1 MFGRIFGRGKDD
13 NDQAVCAECGRTLLA
28 GEWTQTVVD
37 EHGDERLIC
46 SLCGQAYAGAHEPVA
61 AAPAPANNGRVRETR
76 SESVFDERPGSV
88 FGDEPGSIFGEPSGP
103 AFDAAPAFDDVP
115 AAAFAPA
122 AAAAAVPAR
131 DAHAESDAF
140 WQALKDKDSQIESLK
155 AELARAE
162 AERQELA
169 GRFARVGA
177 AEPTEPGSLTG
188 DSSEPGERTWG
199 ETPAEFAAE
208 MAALRESEQAQTY
221 PPAPVQD
228 EPAFAAPESSPY
240 DALEPEPAA
249 DMDVEAPVVEETAE
263 AVVVEEVAA
272 EQRPADDAPAAAAE
286 PDSPAAQAPPV
297 HPVVFEDT
305 QPIPTIDAEMLA
317 AAEEEDGASTGEIA
331 ASEAAAA
338 VAAAGG
344 ALPGEPSPATGQ
356 PAVPTAAEAE
366 AAAASLTLLQRG
378 VDLLNVSRV
387 PRKIAETNE
396 QLGLPH
402 VHVGFDGETVA
413 VTFMWSMG
421 WYRFHVD
428 IDSGDVSMDDRGYE
442 ELTLQPNAG
451 VRADGTV
458 QLAPAQISRAAAAQ
472 RTQAPPEPAPEP
484 AISAQPAAPAAEP
497 ETPREAA
504 QKAPEFLSKSLL
516 GQRSDDESA
525 SWEQTTARDFDWDR

>member
-13 NDQAVCAECGRTLLA
+13 QDQAVCAECGRTLLA
-28 GEWTQTVVD
+28 GEWTQTIID

-46 SLCGQAYAGAHEPVA
+46 SLCGQAHAGQSDAVA

-76 SESVFDERPGSV
+76 SESAYEERAIP
-88 FGDEPGSIFGEPSGP
+88 
-103 AFDAAPAFDDVP
+103 APAP
-115 AAAFAPA
+115 GP
-122 AAAAAVPAR
+122 PRNAR
-131 DAHAESDAF
+131 AESDAF
-140 WQALKDKDSQIESLK
+140 WQALKDKDAQIERLK

-169 GRFARVGA
+169 GRFARLGSAEA
-177 AEPTEPGSLTG
+177 AEAAEPGSLTE

-199 ETPAEFAAE
+199 ETPAEFATE
-208 MAALRESEQAQTY
+208 MAALREAAQEQA
-221 PPAPVQD
+221 P
-228 EPAFAAPESSPY
+228 
-240 DALEPEPAA
+240 DA
-249 DMDVEAPVVEETAE
+249 VE
-263 AVVVEEVAA
+263 
-272 EQRPADDAPAAAAE
+272 AAAAE
-286 PDSPAAQAPPV
+286 DDLEKAPEAAEPEAPGAGDV
-297 HPVVFEDT
+297 HPAVFEDT
-305 QPIPTIDAEMLA
+305 QPIPAVDEDMLVA
-317 AAEEEDGASTGEIA
+317 AGEQDDASTGEIA

-344 ALPGEPSPATGQ
+344 ALPGEPAVAAT
-356 PAVPTAAEAE
+356 PSAPSAAEVE

-387 PRKIAETNE
+387 PAKIAETNE

-402 VHVGFDGETVA
+402 VHAGFDGETVA

-428 IDSGDVSMDDRGYE
+428 SESGGVSLADRGYDE
-442 ELTLQPNAG
+442 PALQPNAS

-458 QLAPAQISRAAAAQ
+458 QLAPAQISRAAAQ
-472 RTQAPPEPAPEP
+472 RVQVADPLPDVQEVTPAAAEEVLTEPA
-484 AISAQPAAPAAEP
+484 
-497 ETPREAA
+497 TPREAA

-525 SWEQTTARDFDWDR
+525 SWEQTKARDFDWDR

>member
-13 NDQAVCAECGRTLLA
+13 HDQAVCAECGRTLLA
-28 GEWTQTVVD
+28 GEWTQTIID

-46 SLCGQAYAGAHEPVA
+46 SLCGQAYAGHSEPVA

-76 SESVFDERPGSV
+76 SESAHEESL
-88 FGDEPGSIFGEPSGP
+88 GP
-103 AFDAAPAFDDVP
+103 
-115 AAAFAPA
+115 APA
-122 AAAAAVPAR
+122 AAAEAAAATQPAAAHEPQPAPAR
-131 DAHAESDAF
+131 DARAESDAF
-140 WQALKDKDSQIESLK
+140 WQALKDKDGQIEQLK

-169 GRFARVGA
+169 GRFARLGN
-177 AEPTEPGSLTG
+177 AEAPEPGSLTG
-188 DSSEPGERTWG
+188 DSSVPGERTWG

-208 MAALRESEQAQTY
+208 MAALREAEQAQAF
-221 PPAPVQD
+221 PAAPGPDVPAVTAD
-228 EPAFAAPESSPY
+228 VPTAPYEPLEAEPAERAQDAVPE
-240 DALEPEPAA
+240 ETG
-249 DMDVEAPVVEETAE
+249 VEEAAEDTAPAE
-263 AVVVEEVAA
+263 AAASQSALAA
-272 EQRPADDAPAAAAE
+272 ETAGLAAE
-286 PDSPAAQAPPV
+286 AGSASGSDV

-305 QPIPTIDAEMLA
+305 QPIPAVDEEMLA
-317 AAEEEDGASTGEIA
+317 AAAADDDAASTGEIA
-331 ASEAAAA
+331 AAEAAAA
-338 VAAAGG
+338 VAAAAG
-344 ALPGEPSPATGQ
+344 ALPGEPA
-356 PAVPTAAEAE
+356 PAVEEPAPSAAEAE

-402 VHVGFDGETVA
+402 VHVGFDGEIVA
-413 VTFMWSMG
+413 ITFMWSMG

-428 IDSGDVSMDDRGYE
+428 LEGGDVTMRDRGYD
-442 ELTLQPNAG
+442 ELTSQPNAG

-458 QLAPAQISRAAAAQ
+458 QLAPAQISRAVAAQ
-472 RTQAPPEPAPEP
+472 RTQAAPEAAPSP
-484 AISAQPAAPAAEP
+484 AAAAEQPAAAEP

>member
-28 GEWTQTVVD
+28 GEWTQTIID

-88 FGDEPGSIFGEPSGP
+88 FDEEPGSVFGERPAPS
-103 AFDAAPAFDDVP
+103 ALDAAPAFE
-115 AAAFAPA
+115 AAPA
-122 AAAAAVPAR
+122 AAAAAGAAASAR
-131 DAHAESDAF
+131 NAHAESDAF
-140 WQALKDKDSQIESLK
+140 WQALKDKDAQIESLK

-169 GRFARVGA
+169 GRFARLGT
-177 AEPTEPGSLTG
+177 AEPAEPGSLTG

-208 MAALRESEQAQTY
+208 MAALRDAEQAQTY
-221 PPAPVQD
+221 PPSPAQD
-228 EPAFAAPESSPY
+228 EPAFAA
-240 DALEPEPAA
+240 AA
-249 DMDVEAPVVEETAE
+249 DEAVEAVVIEEVVTAE
-263 AVVVEEVAA
+263 AT
-272 EQRPADDAPAAAAE
+272 ADDAPTADEPEAPAAE
-286 PDSPAAQAPPV
+286 AASV

-305 QPIPTIDAEMLA
+305 QPIPAIDEEMLA
-317 AAEEEDGASTGEIA
+317 AAAAESEEEDDASTGEIA

-338 VAAAGG
+338 VAAGGG
-344 ALPGEPSPATGQ
+344 ALPGEPAAAEQ
-356 PAVPTAAEAE
+356 PPVPSAAEAE

-402 VHVGFDGETVA
+402 VHVGFDGEIVA
-413 VTFMWSMG
+413 VTFMWTMG

-428 IDSGDVSMDDRGYE
+428 LDSGDVSMDDRGYE

-484 AISAQPAAPAAEP
+484 AVGGAQSATTAEP

-516 GQRSDDESA
+516 GQRSDDESG
-525 SWEQTTARDFDWDR
+525 SWDQTKARDFDWDR

>member
-13 NDQAVCAECGRTLLA
+13 HDQAVCAECGRTLLA
-28 GEWTQTVVD
+28 GEWTQTIID

-46 SLCGQAYAGAHEPVA
+46 SLCGQAYAGQHEPIA
-61 AAPAPANNGRVRETR
+61 AAPATANNGRVRETR
-76 SESVFDERPGSV
+76 SESAFFEDPAPMAYPAP
-88 FGDEPGSIFGEPSGP
+88 EPEPDLEP
-103 AFDAAPAFDDVP
+103 AP
-115 AAAFAPA
+115 
-122 AAAAAVPAR
+122 VPAR
-131 DAHAESDAF
+131 EARDARAESDAF
-140 WQALKDKDSQIESLK
+140 WQALKDKDAQIEQLK

-169 GRFARVGA
+169 GRFAHLGSADDRSNA
-177 AEPTEPGSLTG
+177 EPGSLTG

-208 MAALRESEQAQTY
+208 MTALREAEQAQAY
-221 PPAPVQD
+221 PPVPVND
-228 EPAFAAPESSPY
+228 ALPPASNPY
-240 DALEPEPAA
+240 EALEPEPE
-249 DMDVEAPVVEETAE
+249 DVVEGLVVAEVAETVVVEETA
-263 AVVVEEVAA
+263 A
-272 EQRPADDAPAAAAE
+272 PADDLTPEPGTDALEAPAAEE
-286 PDSPAAQAPPV
+286 PAV

-305 QPIPTIDAEMLA
+305 QPIPAIDAEMLA
-317 AAEEEDGASTGEIA
+317 AAEEDEDVSTGEIA
-331 ASEAAAA
+331 AADAAAA
-338 VAAAGG
+338 VAAAAG
-344 ALPGEPSPATGQ
+344 ALPGEPVPVAQEPAG
-356 PAVPTAAEAE
+356 PTAAEAE

-402 VHVGFDGETVA
+402 VHCGFDGETVA
-413 VTFMWSMG
+413 VTFMWTMG

-428 IDSGDVSMDDRGYE
+428 LDSGDVSMDDRGYE

-458 QLAPAQISRAAAAQ
+458 QLAPAQISRAAAQRVQTPAETPAAAQ
-472 RTQAPPEPAPEP
+472 PAP
-484 AISAQPAAPAAEP
+484 AAAAPAAPVEP

-504 QKAPEFLSKSLL
+504 QKPPEFLSKSLL

-525 SWEQTTARDFDWDR
+525 SWEKTQARDFDWDR